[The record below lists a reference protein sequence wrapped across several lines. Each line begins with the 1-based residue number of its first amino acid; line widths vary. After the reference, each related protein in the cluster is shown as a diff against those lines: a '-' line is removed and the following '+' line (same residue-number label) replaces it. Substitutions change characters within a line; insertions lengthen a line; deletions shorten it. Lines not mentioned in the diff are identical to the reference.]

1 MSDEFELFREQ
12 DFQGVLSINTTG
24 RSYYDAKEVAKHAN
38 RLFREWLSK
47 GTVVYGRK
55 TFENYDWFSET
66 ERKATTFGQD
76 THTGIIVNIR
86 AIEPEDSER
95 KVLEDIIADYEKHL
109 GSGMLGGIGQAHF
122 VERARRLLSKR
133 GEK

>member
-1 MSDEFELFREQ
+1 MEPFNDSDCDIF
-12 DFQGVLSINTTG
+12 SATTG
-24 RSYYDAKEVAKHAN
+24 FADRDGASQVARGISIDKCR

-109 GSGMLGGIGQAHF
+109 GSGMLGGVGQAHF

-133 GEK
+133 SEK